1 MQVAM
6 KHASAELT
14 KTPTDGKG
22 TFDFVVHAFEVDK
35 DNERIKSFTG
45 LPAELFI
52 GYQHTNNLTK
62 GIQDPGAFIG
72 KAKVKSDPVGLR
84 GSGVLDLANPMG
96 MAVYER
102 MLLPAD
108 DPLALNELSIG
119 FAFDASATSRG
130 EKGEL
135 VIPEAHLAEISVV
148 HTGSQRTQVMNLKA
162 ASLDMSP
169 WDANRAMGQCNSAAD
184 YASICAGVHGAGEPG
199 QRQHYALPHHYLGR
213 AANAAGVAAA
223 RGRLSQTQDLAN
235 AAAARAHLFE
245 THTLPSDAASKA
257 FEDDDFTQL
266 EFIRATATSM
276 KAGRALSAASIAKLE
291 AIIVTAQEM
300 IASARNNVATE
311 DEAPTNGE
319 EPQANP
325 EESGPDAELR
335 QQLAA
340 ALAS

>member
-22 TFDFVVHAFEVDK
+22 TFDFVVHAFEIDK
-35 DNERIKSFTG
+35 DNERVKSFTG

-52 GYQHTNNLTK
+52 GYQHTNNLTR

-72 KAKVKSDPVGLR
+72 KAKVKAHPAGLQ
-84 GSGVLDLANPMG
+84 GSGQLDLANPMG

-119 FAFDASATSRG
+119 FAFDASMTSRG

-135 VIPEAHLAEISVV
+135 VIPDAALAEISVV

-162 ASLDMSP
+162 ASLDDSA
-169 WDANRAMGQCNSAAD
+169 WDKNQAMGQCNSAAD
-184 YASICAGVHGAGEPG
+184 YRSICAGEHSVGTPDE
-199 QRQHYALPHHYLGR
+199 RQHWALPHHYLGK

-223 RGRLSQTQDLAN
+223 RARFGQTQDLTN
-235 AAAARAHLFE
+235 SAAARRHLFE
-245 THTLPSDAASKA
+245 THVLPSDSATKA
-257 FEDDDFTQL
+257 LSDDWAVDEL
-266 EFIRATATSM
+266 EFIRATAVSM
-276 KAGRALSAASIAKLE
+276 KAGRVLSAASVSKLE
-291 AIIVTAQEM
+291 AIIATAQEM
-300 IASARNNVATE
+300 LASARNNVATE
-311 DEAPTNGE
+311 EEPTNGE

-340 ALAS
+340 FIS